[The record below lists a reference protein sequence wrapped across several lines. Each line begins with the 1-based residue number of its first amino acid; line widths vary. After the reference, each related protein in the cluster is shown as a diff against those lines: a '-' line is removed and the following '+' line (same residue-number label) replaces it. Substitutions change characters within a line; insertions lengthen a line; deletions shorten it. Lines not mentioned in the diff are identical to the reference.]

1 MIVCYQ
7 RRNDKFMKNA
17 QCTGWIPATLK
28 LLYRALPGLCFFMT
42 TGAVSIAFAEEVC
55 NAPVARMVSLQG
67 VVEYH
72 RPGDSGWH
80 MAASNSTFC
89 AGDRVRVRANSR
101 AALRLSNE
109 SMLRLNQRT
118 AITIS
123 GPDVEQN
130 TLLDLMNGVMHIITR
145 TPKPFKIR
153 TPVVN
158 ASVDGTEFLVD
169 AGGEDDSSPSVTIA
183 VYEGRVKAGS
193 DQDNLILANQEA
205 AVFQENQP
213 ARKTVMVHPLDAVQ
227 WALHYPMLID
237 LYSRS
242 GHENQQSPAVHH
254 VIEQYRQ
261 GKLAEALAELD
272 HLLAEELTVDAL
284 ILRSEL
290 LLTTGRVKEALSDLQ
305 RTEQLEPGNSDA
317 LALHAMIFVVQ
328 NRKQEALALAGQ
340 AVRNNPAS
348 SAAKLA
354 LSYAQQANF
363 QIETALAS
371 AEEAVRLDSQN
382 ALAWARLA
390 ELQMSAGKSDH
401 ALQSAERAV
410 SLDPDLSRTQTVLG
424 FAHLLQIDT
433 HRAQVAFARAT
444 VLDQADPMPWL
455 GIGIARI
462 RENKL
467 EAGRIDIETAASLD
481 PANSL
486 IRSYLGKAYFE
497 EKRYPLA
504 GTQFDLAK
512 ARDPNDP
519 TPWLYDAIQKQT
531 QNRPVE
537 ALRDVQKSIELNDN
551 RAVYRSQL
559 LLDQDQAARGSSLA
573 RIYDNLG
580 FEKRALM
587 ETAKSL
593 SFDPAS
599 HSAHRFLSDAYA
611 NVPRHEI
618 ARVSELLQAQL
629 LQPVNVNPVQP
640 RMAVADLNLITGT
653 GPSAPGFNE
662 FAPLM
667 ERNKAQLVASGVVG
681 NHGALGD
688 EVVVSGVYDRA
699 SVSVGQFHYQ
709 TDGFRPNNDQTH
721 NIYNAFVQ
729 YAVTP
734 DLNVQAELRRREKK
748 HGDLLMDFDP
758 KKFSEVARLNLEEDT
773 ARIGA
778 MYRIS
783 PRQNF
788 LFSTIYTHQDAD
800 VIEDLGS
807 DFPFYG
813 DQRSHGY
820 QVEAQHILRKDRVNV
835 ITGGGIYR
843 TNLTNDFRKNTE
855 PLICMMMGCEKSK
868 ADREQNVAYLYSNLN
883 ILKNAMATLGFSYQ
897 AYSNDAGGINR
908 KVSEFDPK
916 IGLQVD
922 FHKNVRLRM
931 AWFEAL
937 KRDLIGQA
945 TIEPT
950 QIAGF
955 NQFYDEMTGTK
966 SRHKAVGLDI
976 HFANAVYGGVEVSER
991 DLDVPVIPE
1000 LGVSD
1005 RDYYWDKQKEQL
1017 LRGYVYGT
1025 FRPNWVVAI
1034 EPEYEKFD
1042 RKERYAD
1049 LPTNIHT
1056 LRAPISVSYFDQN
1069 GFWAKLTGTYVMQD
1083 VKWARFDEDT
1093 WLGWIEKKDSNFF
1106 LLDMVAGY
1114 RLPKRKG
1121 LLSFEVRNLLNKH
1134 FYYRN
1139 QYLYLS
1145 EPALPRYIP
1154 ERTLFARI
1162 TLNF

>member
-1 MIVCYQ
+1 MENV
-7 RRNDKFMKNA
+7 
-17 QCTGWIPATLK
+17 QCTEWVPATLK
-28 LLYRALPGLCFFMT
+28 LLDRVLPGLCFFMMVGT
-42 TGAVSIAFAEEVC
+42 VPVVLAEESC
-55 NAPVARMVSLQG
+55 NTPVARMVSLQG
-67 VVEYH
+67 VVEYY
-72 RPGDSGWH
+72 RSEDSGWYP
-80 MAASNSTFC
+80 ADSDSTFC
-89 AGDRVRVRANSR
+89 VGDRVRVRANSR

-109 SMLRLNQRT
+109 SMLRLDQRT
-118 AITIS
+118 AITIE
-123 GPDVEQN
+123 GPDTEQN

-169 AGGEDDSSPSVTIA
+169 ASGEDDPSPKVTIA
-183 VYEGRVKAGS
+183 VYEGRVNAGNG
-193 DQDNLILANQEA
+193 QDDLILTNQET

-213 ARKTVMVHPLDAVQ
+213 ARKAAMVHPLDAVQ
-227 WALHYPMLID
+227 WALHYPVLIN
-237 LYSRS
+237 LHSRTDRES
-242 GHENQQSPAVHH
+242 QQSPAVRRA
-254 VIEQYRQ
+254 IEQYRR
-261 GKLAEALAELD
+261 GRLIEALAELD
-272 HLLAEELTVDAL
+272 HLPVEELTADIL

-290 LLTTGRVKEALSDLQ
+290 LLTAGRVEEALSDLQ
-305 RTEQLEPGNSDA
+305 QAEQLEPGSSDA
-317 LALHAMIFVVQ
+317 LALRATIFVAK
-328 NRKQEALALAGQ
+328 NRKQEALELAEQ
-340 AVRNNPAS
+340 AVKSNPAS

-354 LSYAQQANF
+354 LSYAQQAHF
-363 QIETALAS
+363 QIESALTS
-371 AEEAVRLDSQN
+371 AEEAVRLDSMN
-382 ALAWARLA
+382 ALTWARLS
-390 ELQMSAGKSDH
+390 ELQMAAGKSDY
-401 ALQSAERAV
+401 ALPSAERAV
-410 SLDPDLSRTQTVLG
+410 RLDPNLSRTQTVLG
-424 FAHLLQIDT
+424 FAYLLQIDT
-433 HRAQVAFARAT
+433 RWARAAFARAIM
-444 VLDQADPMPWL
+444 LDQADPMPRL
-455 GIGIARI
+455 GMGIAWI

-467 EAGRIDIETAASLD
+467 EVGRIDIETAASLD

-504 GTQFDLAK
+504 TTQFDLAK
-512 ARDPNDP
+512 VRDPNDP

-580 FEKRALM
+580 FEQRALM

-611 NVPRHEI
+611 HIPRHEI

-640 RMAVADLNLITGT
+640 RMAVADLNIITGT
-653 GPSAPGFNE
+653 GPSTPGFNE
-662 FAPLM
+662 FTPLM

-681 NHGALGD
+681 NHGTLGD

-721 NIYNAFVQ
+721 NIYNAFMQ

-758 KKFSEVARLNLEEDT
+758 KKFSRTARRNLEEDT
-773 ARIGA
+773 ARLGA

-788 LFSTIYTHQDAD
+788 LLSSIYTHRDTD
-800 VIEDLGS
+800 IEDLAFG
-807 DFPFYG
+807 FPLFG
-813 DQRSHGY
+813 NQSSHGY
-820 QVEAQHILRKDRVNV
+820 QVEAQHIFRKDRVNI

-843 TNLTNDFRKNTE
+843 TNLTDDFRKNTE
-855 PLICMMMGCEKSK
+855 PLICMMTGCEKSK

-883 ILKNAMATLGFSYQ
+883 ILKNATATLGFSYHT
-897 AYSNDAGGINR
+897 YSDDTGGINR
-908 KVSEFDPK
+908 KISEVDPK
-916 IGLQVD
+916 IGLQMD
-922 FHKNVRLRM
+922 FHKNIRLRM

-955 NQFYDEMTGTK
+955 NQFYDEISGTK

-976 HFANAVYGGVEVSER
+976 YFTNAVYGGVEVSER
-991 DLDVPVIPE
+991 NLDVPVVPE
-1000 LGVSD
+1000 FSAPGGE
-1005 RDYYWDKQKEQL
+1005 DYYWDRQREQL
-1017 LRGYVYGT
+1017 FRGYVYGT
-1025 FRPNWVVAI
+1025 PRPNWAFAI

-1042 RKERYAD
+1042 RRERYINQ
-1049 LPTNIHT
+1049 PVNIHT
-1056 LRAPISVSYFDQN
+1056 LRTPVSISYFDQN

-1083 VKWARFDEDT
+1083 VKWRRFDEDIR
-1093 WLGWIEKKDSNFF
+1093 LDWIEKKDSNFF
-1106 LLDMVAGY
+1106 LLDMTAGY
-1114 RLPKRKG
+1114 RLPRRRG

-1154 ERTLFARI
+1154 ERTFFARV

>member
-1 MIVCYQ
+1 
-7 RRNDKFMKNA
+7 
-17 QCTGWIPATLK
+17 
-28 LLYRALPGLCFFMT
+28 
-42 TGAVSIAFAEEVC
+42 
-55 NAPVARMVSLQG
+55 
-67 VVEYH
+67 
-72 RPGDSGWH
+72 
-80 MAASNSTFC
+80 
-89 AGDRVRVRANSR
+89 
-101 AALRLSNE
+101 
-109 SMLRLNQRT
+109 
-118 AITIS
+118 
-123 GPDVEQN
+123 
-130 TLLDLMNGVMHIITR
+130 
-145 TPKPFKIR
+145 
-153 TPVVN
+153 
-158 ASVDGTEFLVD
+158 
-169 AGGEDDSSPSVTIA
+169 
-183 VYEGRVKAGS
+183 
-193 DQDNLILANQEA
+193 
-205 AVFQENQP
+205 
-213 ARKTVMVHPLDAVQ
+213 
-227 WALHYPMLID
+227 MLID

-444 VLDQADPMPWL
+444 VLDQADPMPRL

-667 ERNKAQLVASGVVG
+667 GAIRRNWW
-681 NHGALGD
+681 
-688 EVVVSGVYDRA
+688 
-699 SVSVGQFHYQ
+699 
-709 TDGFRPNNDQTH
+709 P
-721 NIYNAFVQ
+721 
-729 YAVTP
+729 
-734 DLNVQAELRRREKK
+734 
-748 HGDLLMDFDP
+748 
-758 KKFSEVARLNLEEDT
+758 
-773 ARIGA
+773 
-778 MYRIS
+778 
-783 PRQNF
+783 
-788 LFSTIYTHQDAD
+788 
-800 VIEDLGS
+800 
-807 DFPFYG
+807 
-813 DQRSHGY
+813 
-820 QVEAQHILRKDRVNV
+820 
-835 ITGGGIYR
+835 
-843 TNLTNDFRKNTE
+843 
-855 PLICMMMGCEKSK
+855 
-868 ADREQNVAYLYSNLN
+868 
-883 ILKNAMATLGFSYQ
+883 
-897 AYSNDAGGINR
+897 
-908 KVSEFDPK
+908 
-916 IGLQVD
+916 
-922 FHKNVRLRM
+922 
-931 AWFEAL
+931 
-937 KRDLIGQA
+937 
-945 TIEPT
+945 
-950 QIAGF
+950 
-955 NQFYDEMTGTK
+955 
-966 SRHKAVGLDI
+966 
-976 HFANAVYGGVEVSER
+976 
-991 DLDVPVIPE
+991 PV
-1000 LGVSD
+1000 
-1005 RDYYWDKQKEQL
+1005 
-1017 LRGYVYGT
+1017 
-1025 FRPNWVVAI
+1025 
-1034 EPEYEKFD
+1034 
-1042 RKERYAD
+1042 
-1049 LPTNIHT
+1049 
-1056 LRAPISVSYFDQN
+1056 
-1069 GFWAKLTGTYVMQD
+1069 
-1083 VKWARFDEDT
+1083 
-1093 WLGWIEKKDSNFF
+1093 
-1106 LLDMVAGY
+1106 
-1114 RLPKRKG
+1114 
-1121 LLSFEVRNLLNKH
+1121 
-1134 FYYRN
+1134 
-1139 QYLYLS
+1139 
-1145 EPALPRYIP
+1145 
-1154 ERTLFARI
+1154 
-1162 TLNF
+1162 